1 MLLLYSGGKPA
12 EEFDE
17 AGTDNIDETPLIG
30 LPGDEDESIWAG
42 LPSWYTVN
50 FSLEYKLNNRV
61 TLNVG
66 VENIMDAHYKT
77 FSSGISAPGRN
88 FIFSGQYNF

>member
-1 MLLLYSGGKPA
+1 MS
-12 EEFDE
+12 
-17 AGTDNIDETPLIG
+17 
-30 LPGDEDESIWAG
+30 GDEIWAG
-42 LPSWYTVN
+42 LPSWYTLN
-50 FSLEYKLNNRV
+50 FSMGYELSSSFGFNF
-61 TLNVG
+61 G